1 MACVSAGFTVTGV
14 MGKYDPLRDY
24 LKRQKVDALE
34 LSFAEIELRLR
45 AMLPKGAGLPEW
57 WAGGLE
63 PTPRQVQRDAWSAAG
78 FEACLIPGKE
88 RVRFRRR
95 R

>member
-1 MACVSAGFTVTGV
+1 

-45 AMLPKGAGLPEW
+45 AMLPKGASLPQW
-57 WAGGLE
+57 WADE
-63 PTPRQVQRDAWSAAG
+63 AESTPRDVQKDAWRAAG
-78 FEACLIPGKE
+78 FDACLIPGKE
-88 RVRFRRR
+88 RVRFVRRR
-95 R
+95 

>member
-1 MACVSAGFTVTGV
+1 

-45 AMLPKGAGLPEW
+45 AMLPKGASLPQW
-57 WAGGLE
+57 WADEAE
-63 PTPRQVQRDAWSAAG
+63 PTPRDIQKDAWRAAG
-78 FEACLIPGKE
+78 FDACLIPGKE
-88 RVRFRRR
+88 RVRFVRRR
-95 R
+95 

>member
-1 MACVSAGFTVTGV
+1 

-24 LKRQKVDALE
+24 LKRQKIDALE

-57 WAGGLE
+57 WADEVE
-63 PTPRQVQRDAWSAAG
+63 PTPREVQRDAWRAAG
-78 FEACLIPGKE
+78 FRACLIPGKE
-88 RVRFRRR
+88 RVRFERRR
-95 R
+95 